1 MSAPAQ
7 AVPSVQSVE
16 LAPGYRI
23 PRVIRGGW
31 QLAGDH
37 GPVDRAR
44 AVQEIGA
51 FVDAGLNTV
60 DGADIYTGVEALYG
74 EFNARRRAAGQP
86 LLQVHT
92 KFVPD
97 YDDLA
102 RVDAAYARRIVLR
115 SLQRLNAERLD
126 LVQFHWW
133 DYRVPRLVEAAL
145 ALRELQREGLIAHL
159 GGTNFDSERTLDM
172 IEAGVPLV
180 SMQVQYSLLDRRP
193 AHALATVGARHGM
206 QLLCYGTLAGGF
218 FSERWLG
225 QPDPADTLTNR
236 SLIKYLLVIEDFGG
250 WAAFQTLLGTL
261 KAIGDRHGVRIAT
274 VATRWVL
281 DQPRVAAA
289 IVGARY
295 ADHLG
300 DTLAVFGL
308 QLDAQDHALLAPLLA
323 AHPGPEGD
331 TYTLERDKTGRHGRI
346 MKYNLNKS

>member
-1 MSAPAQ
+1 MNAIET
-7 AVPSVQSVE
+7 VE

-23 PRVIRGGW
+23 PRIIRGGW

-37 GPVDRAR
+37 GAVDRER
-44 AVQEIGA
+44 ALDEIQA

-74 EFNARRRAAGQP
+74 DFNSRRRSQSLP
-86 LLQVHT
+86 PLQVHT
-92 KFVPD
+92 KCVPD
-97 YDDLA
+97 YDDLTH
-102 RVDAAYARRIVLR
+102 VDTAYVRRITQR
-115 SLQRLNAERLD
+115 SLQRLQAERLD

-133 DYRVPRLVEAAL
+133 NYEVGGCVAAAQAL
-145 ALRELQREGLIAHL
+145 AGLRSEGLIAHL
-159 GGTNFDSERTLDM
+159 GGTNFDTPTTAAMLD
-172 IEAGVPLV
+172 AGVPLV

-193 AHALATVGARHGM
+193 ARHLVPLGQQRGV

-225 QPDPADTLTNR
+225 AAEPGAELSNR
-236 SLIKYLLVIEDFGG
+236 SLIKYKLVIDDFGG
-250 WAAFQTLLGTL
+250 WPVFQQLLQAL
-261 KAIGDRHGVRIAT
+261 QNIGRRHGCGIAT

-281 DQPRVAAA
+281 DQPGVAAA
-289 IVGARY
+289 IVGSRY
-295 ADHLG
+295 ADHLR
-300 DTLAVFGL
+300 DTLAVFRL
-308 QLDAQDHALLAPLLA
+308 KLDAQDHAVLAPILA